1 MKLDE
6 NATHFDKIAAA
17 AHQKFNTL
25 AATVMESMVGRK
37 VMAAIVMT
45 SDQISID
52 SGCVISLATGQCY
65 LVIDTHAHPFSS
77 PFSGTTRVSWY
88 QKGKTDLDFTE
99 ARDSEWQWH
108 QLGHM
113 QVCNSLQTDNH
124 ASTPPLSFLQA

>member
-1 MKLDE
+1 VKLDE

-65 LVIDTHAHPFSS
+65 LVIDTHTHPFSS
-77 PFSGTTRVSWY
+77 PFSGT
-88 QKGKTDLDFTE
+88 K
-99 ARDSEWQWH
+99 
-108 QLGHM
+108 
-113 QVCNSLQTDNH
+113 
-124 ASTPPLSFLQA
+124 LQATNRVPRPVDRGTATRYGG